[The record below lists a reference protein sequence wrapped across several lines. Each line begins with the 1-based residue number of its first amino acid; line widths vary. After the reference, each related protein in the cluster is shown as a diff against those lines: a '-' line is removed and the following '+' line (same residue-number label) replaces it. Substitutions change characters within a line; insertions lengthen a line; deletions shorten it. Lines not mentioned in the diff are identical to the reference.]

1 MKNQRTE
8 FEPDAIFLANGILDS
23 LLFLKEYLQEKGYT
37 DDTIHKNLHNMLE
50 YLLQLRSELSSY
62 DLH

>member
-23 LLFLKEYLQEKGYT
+23 LLFLKEYLQEQGYM
-37 DDTIHKNLHNMLE
+37 DDTIQKNLHNMLE

>member
-23 LLFLKEYLQEKGYT
+23 LLFLKEYLQEHGYT
-37 DDTIHKNLHNMLE
+37 DDTIQKNLHNMLE